1 MGMAENKPEGRQGKA
16 SYIAPAIMGAILV
29 ALVVLNMPEGP
40 KPAAVSP
47 PESRGAEAAEEL
59 VPVVATPPVLVVSP
73 VLTRNDLLETAR
85 RVAAQFAADGRM
97 TAATAS
103 LVKRRFS
110 VRIAFGCDPA
120 QAAPGVLQTIVQPN
134 EERDSI
140 TLTARPAL
148 WADLPLVQSLSNRSD
163 IEVVE
168 GFWLPRPWSAS
179 ENCPPAQEAQAPAVA
194 TPPSAQT
201 VGLARFFGL
210 GESRAQRHAERP
222 YQFTFR
228 RPASP
233 ATQAASYYLQL
244 EGELSA
250 FADGNAL
257 NCWAESSMHR
267 PVCLYSAVFSR
278 IAFINAQDGSTLAQW
293 DS

>member
-1 MGMAENKPEGRQGKA
+1 MAENKPEGRQGKA
-16 SYIAPAIMGAILV
+16 SYIAPAIMGAIVV
-29 ALVVLNMPEGP
+29 ALVVLNLPEGQKPVPAPVP
-40 KPAAVSP
+40 KPEARAAAP
-47 PESRGAEAAEEL
+47 ADDLA
-59 VPVVATPPVLVVSP
+59 PVVATPPVLTAPP

-85 RVAAQFAADGRM
+85 RVAAQFAAEGRM
-97 TAATAS
+97 TAATAD

-110 VRIAFGCDPA
+110 LRMAFGCDPA
-120 QAAPGVLQTIVQPN
+120 QAAPGVLQTMVQPN
-134 EERDSI
+134 EERGSI

-148 WADLPLVQSLSNRSD
+148 WADLPLVQSLSNRAD

-168 GFWLPRPWSAS
+168 GFWIPRPWAAS

-201 VGLARFFGL
+201 VGLARFFGP
-210 GESRAQRHAERP
+210 GESRAQRHAEHP

-228 RPASP
+228 RPSSP
-233 ATQAASYYLQL
+233 ATSAASFYLQL

-267 PVCLYSAVFSR
+267 PVCLYSVIISR
-278 IAFINAQDGSTLAQW
+278 VAFVSAPDGSTLAQW
-293 DS
+293 DR